1 MTRRLTGEQPE
12 IDAAT
17 EDGIR
22 EDDFWWPAATLPT
35 AGDDT
40 AEPRNPAD
48 SRAAG
53 KYGCTARV

>member
-17 EDGIR
+17 EDGTR
-22 EDDFWWPAATLPT
+22 DDFWWPVATLPT
-35 AGDDT
+35 AADGSE
-40 AEPRNPAD
+40 AQHPAD

-53 KYGCTARV
+53 KLGCTARV

>member
-12 IDAAT
+12 IDTAT

-22 EDDFWWPAATLPT
+22 DDFWWPVATLPT
-35 AGDDT
+35 AGDGK
-40 AEPRNPAD
+40 AEARSPAD

-53 KYGCTARV
+53 KIGCAAQV